1 MVSLKKITNLYYVFE
16 QYIRKLFSNLRKET
30 VEEAVSRIRSE
41 HIDNDYLHRNVVYC
55 LKLLRLLDLE
65 DLRGYVVS
73 VGTRIQ
79 LVTVH
84 PNAYE
89 LIRLLNLASKQISAS
104 EIISEKIQRSRD
116 NPINL
121 RRVTLDDYLV
131 TPADAPIV
139 PLEVYNAIIL
149 QLEFIQKGLTSAGLN
164 RQGSVDYYHR
174 QLSHLMGEVEA
185 LTLAFLEIPHVRQ
198 RKPQPDVGDL
208 TRSRQEN

>member
-16 QYIRKLFSNLRKET
+16 QYLRKLFGGLRKET

-41 HIDNDYLHRNVVYC
+41 HTDNDYLHRNVVYC
-55 LKLLRLLDLE
+55 LKLLRLLDL
-65 DLRGYVVS
+65 DVLRGYVVA
-73 VGTRIQ
+73 VGIRIHI
-79 LVTVH
+79 TAAH

-89 LIRLLNLASKQISAS
+89 LIRLLNLASKQISAN
-104 EIISEKIQRSRD
+104 ETVSEKIQRSRE
-116 NPINL
+116 NPLNL

-131 TPADAPIV
+131 TPDDAPIV

-149 QLEFIQKGLTSAGLN
+149 QLEFIQKGLTSAGIT
-164 RQGSVDYYHR
+164 RQGSVDYYNR

-198 RKPQPDVGDL
+198 RNPQSDAGDSP
-208 TRSRQEN
+208 RP

>member
-1 MVSLKKITNLYYVFE
+1 MIPLKIITNLYYVFE
-16 QYIRKLFSNLRKET
+16 QYLRKLFGSARTES

-41 HIDNDYLHRNVVYC
+41 HTDNGYLHRNVVYC
-55 LKLLRLLDLE
+55 LKLLSLLDLE
-65 DLRGYVVS
+65 DLRGYVVAT
-73 VGTRIQ
+73 GTRIR
-79 LVTVH
+79 LTTVH

-104 EIISEKIQRSRD
+104 DTVSEKIQRSRD

-131 TPADAPIV
+131 TPADAPII
-139 PLEVYNAIIL
+139 PLEVYNAVIL
-149 QLEFIQKGLTSAGLN
+149 QLEFIQKGLTSAGLT
-164 RQGSVDYYHR
+164 RQGSVDYYNR

-198 RKPQPDVGDL
+198 RKPQSDAGDSP
-208 TRSRQEN
+208 RS